1 MGISAEK
8 ASKLFIYYGLSSAI
22 GRLLAGILCNH
33 KKVNTF
39 FVFQAAEVVAGLS
52 TILVTL
58 TTTYTSLVIYVAVYG
73 LSDGFFFTSL
83 SVILLTAS
91 PLKTAAVL
99 GWEMMLTSAFLASGP
114 PLAGKA
120 GVLKEVIVYTET
132 LRACLDTRV
141 HLDTHIP
148 FGQINS
154 IWTQAVHLDTCSP
167 FAHREPIWTQEV
179 HLYTEIPFGNKESI
193 WTQEVHLDTEIPFG
207 HKESIWT
214 QEIHLYT
221 EIPFGNKESIWT
233 QEVHLDIEIPFG
245 HKESILTQEIHLY
258 TEIPFGNKESIWTQ
272 KFHLETRSPFRHRES
287 FWTQGVLLDTGSPF
301 GVNFDIGSP

>member
-8 ASKLFIYYGLSSAI
+8 GSRLFIYYGLCSAI
-22 GRLLAGILCNH
+22 GRLLAGILCNY

-99 GWEMMLTSAFLASGP
+99 GWEMMVVSLFLASGP

-120 GVLKEVIVYTET
+120 GVLLFNRGHCLYRNTKSLFGHKEFIWTPSGS
-132 LRACLDTRV
+132 
-141 HLDTHIP
+141 P
-148 FGQINS
+148 FGHRAS
-154 IWTQAVHLDTCSP
+154 IWTQGVH
-167 FAHREPIWTQEV
+167 
-179 HLYTEIPFGNKESI
+179 
-193 WTQEVHLDTEIPFG
+193 
-207 HKESIWT
+207 
-214 QEIHLYT
+214 
-221 EIPFGNKESIWT
+221 
-233 QEVHLDIEIPFG
+233 
-245 HKESILTQEIHLY
+245 
-258 TEIPFGNKESIWTQ
+258 
-272 KFHLETRSPFRHRES
+272 
-287 FWTQGVLLDTGSPF
+287 LDTGSPF
-301 GVNFDIGSP
+301 GHRQFIWTQVFHLDTGVHLDIGSPFGHRESIWTPGVYLNIGRLF